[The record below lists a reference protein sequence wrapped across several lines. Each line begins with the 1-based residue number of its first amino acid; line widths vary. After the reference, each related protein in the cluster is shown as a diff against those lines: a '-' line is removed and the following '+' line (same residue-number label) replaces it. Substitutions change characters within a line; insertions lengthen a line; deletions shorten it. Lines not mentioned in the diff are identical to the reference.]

1 MMRYLIVLLCCCTL
15 LACVDDS
22 PSGERTT
29 PSSIPSLE
37 DIRYDFRVRL
47 ADTNHM
53 SLPEAK
59 LLTSLP
65 ALFAPYQERNS
76 DQTSLGGFSQCRAVY
91 QLGEGGYLAIK
102 LSDYGQDSSA
112 FLHLYQ
118 QYLQIENADL
128 PMIEGRK
135 IPLSLAKAFG
145 WAWKDR
151 QSEIQYL
158 AAGVDNR
165 FYVQLQTNRPSGLVA
180 LEDAIRRI
188 EWDKLRP

>member
-1 MMRYLIVLLCCCTL
+1 MRYLIFLLSCCAL

-22 PSGERTT
+22 PSGERPT
-29 PSSIPSLE
+29 SSYIPSLE
-37 DIRYDFRVRL
+37 EVRQDFSVRL
-47 ADTNHM
+47 ADTNYT

-59 LLTSLP
+59 LLGSLP
-65 ALFAPYQERNS
+65 ALFAPYQGRQT
-76 DQTSLGGFSQCRAVY
+76 DQSSLGGFSQCRAVY
-91 QLGEGGYLAIK
+91 QLEEGGYLAIK

-118 QYLQIENADL
+118 QYLQIENAAL
-128 PMIEGRK
+128 PMVEGRK
-135 IPLSLAKAFG
+135 IPLSLPKAFG

-151 QSEIQYL
+151 QSNIQYL

-165 FYVQLQTNRPSGLVA
+165 LYVQLQTNRPSGLVA